1 MEEIKMK
8 MKNVD
13 GKIIEK
19 LVPENL
25 VSNYEMIG
33 WEIVKENKEIIKENK
48 PLVKDEKKINE

>member
-1 MEEIKMK
+1 MDEIKMRI
-8 MKNVD
+8 KNDD

-19 LVPENL
+19 AVPESL

-33 WEIVKENKEIIKENK
+33 WEIIKQKEIIKENK